1 MTGEKTHHY
10 EFDDFQI
17 DVAKRRLLRGGEFVA
32 IKPKAFDLLAV
43 LVENNGKLLAKD
55 ELFRLVWGDQVVEET
70 NLTVSISAIRR
81 ALGEKAKE
89 PKYITNV
96 SGRGYYFNAELRTL
110 NGDGNGYAA
119 NGTNGLNKS
128 VEPRRSR
135 TDISHPTPQLRQ
147 TARSN
152 FLIAAIA
159 ALILIPVAGYFLLG
173 RKDNVAGADF
183 GALSVKKIT
192 TTGRVPT
199 AVISSDG
206 KWFAFTQM
214 GPDGRQSL
222 WVSQTDGGGQVQLR
236 PASEKALL
244 VTAFAPDSSK
254 VYYVQYD
261 SHAGERSTLF
271 RLPAMGGTPEKLLED
286 VSSRPGLSPDG
297 KEIAFIRR
305 DHEKNTSWLMTA
317 RLDGSGETQLAVVTG
332 NQGRFTASP
341 TWSPDGRRIAYGQ
354 YLTDKV
360 PGPMGIFT
368 CDANGDRKTQAT
380 KQEWNAINTIA
391 WTKNSDSL
399 IVSATQTPA
408 ELEHQIWNVALP
420 SGEVTRLLSD
430 SNSYLFIDL
439 VDDNSKMLAIQQQS
453 LSNVW
458 VAPANDLAA
467 AKQVT
472 FDMMGRKAGWIGLD
486 WTNDGKLIYTA
497 RLGKSDSIWEMNAD
511 GSSQNAIF
519 PESGVNDYPSLPDDS
534 SFIVFGSNRSGKT
547 EIWRAKRDGS
557 DPVQLTRDGDNENPH
572 VSPNGEFIVYKSGR
586 RSEERLSIIPA
597 KGGDPVRLTEK
608 VSDFPRFSPDGR
620 FIACRYEIDG
630 KGKLA
635 IIGINGGEPIKLF
648 DVPETANFRLGV
660 RWTPDGKAVT
670 YRDWQNGIW
679 KQPLSGGEPTRLA
692 GLPAEKLFA
701 YAWSRDGKSFAF
713 SRGMSVT
720 DVVLLSSLK

>member
-1 MTGEKTHHY
+1 MTGEKTIRY
-10 EFDDFQI
+10 EFDDFEI
-17 DVAKRRLLRGGEFVA
+17 DIAKRRLLRSGEVVA
-32 IKPKAFDLLAV
+32 IKPKPFDLLAV
-43 LVENNGKLLAKD
+43 LVENNGKLLTKD
-55 ELFRLVWGDQVVEET
+55 ELFHMVWGDQLVEET

-89 PKYITNV
+89 PRYITNV
-96 SGRGYYFNAELRTL
+96 SGRGYYFNAELKPL
-110 NGDGNGYAA
+110 NGNLNGRA
-119 NGTNGLNKS
+119 NRIHTS
-128 VEPRRSR
+128 VEPSSPPI
-135 TDISHPTPQLRQ
+135 DLSQSLRQ
-147 TARSN
+147 VPPTSN
-152 FLIAAIA
+152 KKILLSAIA
-159 ALILIPVAGYFLLG
+159 ALILLAVSGYLLVG
-173 RKDNVAGADF
+173 KKDNVEEAGF

-192 TTGRVPT
+192 TTGRIPT
-199 AVISSDG
+199 AVVSRDG
-206 KWFAFTQM
+206 KLFAFTQM
-214 GPDGRQSL
+214 EPDGKQSL
-222 WVSQTDGGGQVQLR
+222 WLSQTDGGGQVQLR
-236 PASEKALL
+236 PPSDKALL

-254 VYYVQYD
+254 VYYVQYE
-261 SHAGERSTLF
+261 SRSVERSTLF

-286 VSSRPGLSPDG
+286 VSSRPALSPDG

-305 DHEKNTSWLMTA
+305 DFEKNVSTLMISA
-317 RLDGSGETQLAVVTG
+317 VDGSGEVQIAAATG
-332 NQGRFTASP
+332 NLGRFTAAP
-341 TWSPDGRRIAYGQ
+341 AWSPDGRRIAVGE

-368 CDANGDRKTQAT
+368 INKNGEGKVQAT
-380 KQEWNAINTIA
+380 KQEWNGVNSIA

-399 IVSATQTPA
+399 LLSATQSPS
-408 ELEHQIWNVALP
+408 ELENQIWSIELNT
-420 SGEVTRLLSD
+420 GEVTRLLSD
-430 SNSYLFIDL
+430 SSSYLYLNL
-439 VDDNSKMLAIQQQS
+439 VEDNSKILAIQHQS

-458 VAPANDLAA
+458 VAPANDLTA

-519 PESGVNDYPSLPDDS
+519 PESGINDYPSLPDDGR
-534 SFIVFGSNRSGKT
+534 FIVFCSNRSGNT
-547 EIWRAKRDGS
+547 EIWRANRDGS

-586 RSEERLSIIPA
+586 RSEERLSLIPA
-597 KGGDPVRLTEK
+597 KGGEPVRLTEK
-608 VSDFPRFSPDGR
+608 VSDFPRFSPDNR
-620 FIACRYEIDG
+620 FIACKYDIDG
-630 KGKLA
+630 VAKIA
-635 IIGINGGEPIKLF
+635 VIGINGGEPIKLF

-679 KQPLSGGEPTRLA
+679 KQQLSGGEPTRLA